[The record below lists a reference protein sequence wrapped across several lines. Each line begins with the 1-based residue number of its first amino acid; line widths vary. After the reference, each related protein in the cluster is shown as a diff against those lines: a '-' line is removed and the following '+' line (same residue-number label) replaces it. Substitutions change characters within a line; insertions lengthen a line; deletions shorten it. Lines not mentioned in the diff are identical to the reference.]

1 MIKLIIFVL
10 SLFLLEGLSKELFI
24 SYSTEKESMELF
36 KYFHS
41 FEKEFFVDVGAYD
54 PIYASNTINL
64 NGWNG
69 INIEASTKRHKNFM
83 VSRPKQM
90 NLNLAVTDVTGGY
103 ATLVEYS

>member
-1 MIKLIIFVL
+1 MIIFIIFLL
-10 SLFLLEGLSKELFI
+10 SFFLLEGLSKELFI

-54 PIYASNTINL
+54 PIYASNTNNL

-69 INIEASTKRHKNFM
+69 INI
-83 VSRPKQM
+83 
-90 NLNLAVTDVTGGY
+90 
-103 ATLVEYS
+103 